1 MLLWGSS
8 QKTFV
13 GPGKPARQAS
23 PQNLHIVH
31 IAWCALSEGTDAK
44 AGHDRQPIR
53 VERGPSEEEPC
64 MGEGTRPV
72 EA

>member
-44 AGHDRQPIR
+44 AGYDRNK
-53 VERGPSEEEPC
+53 C
-64 MGEGTRPV
+64 
-72 EA
+72 